1 METQP
6 GAANSDRVG
15 LRQPGLLK
23 PFMMG
28 GGRRGLS
35 RIFGWGRNIASG
47 SREKLVQVEAVG
59 SHTSKCRWPRNKR
72 PWELY
77 AKLPVS
83 ILITAT
89 RVGC

>member
-1 METQP
+1 MEMSLHQNKII
-6 GAANSDRVG
+6 G
-15 LRQPGLLK
+15 RQLWGDPEGPTVALKSVLL
-23 PFMMG
+23 
-28 GGRRGLS
+28 
-35 RIFGWGRNIASG
+35 
-47 SREKLVQVEAVG
+47 EAVG